1 MKFRAICENHLY
13 SKAYSKGKRAV
24 TSALAVYVLPD
35 YQAKRLAKAH
45 PEKRVVNR
53 IGLTTSTKLGGA
65 VVRSRCRRIMREG
78 LRALEQEKRLKTG
91 FLIVIAA
98 RSASVKLKC
107 TEIKRQLEE
116 YFFPITTPDSY
127 CITDVLFAARDLL
140 LGKEKH
146 ECGYVYG
153 FLNTPYGITEKVTL
167 TKDDITDSFKVLY
180 FKYLQALRFLHVS
193 HFRLRR
199 RRF

>member
-35 YQAKRLAKAH
+35 YQSKRLAKAH

-98 RSASVKLKC
+98 RSASVKL
-107 TEIKRQLEE
+107 
-116 YFFPITTPDSY
+116 
-127 CITDVLFAARDLL
+127 
-140 LGKEKH
+140 
-146 ECGYVYG
+146 
-153 FLNTPYGITEKVTL
+153 
-167 TKDDITDSFKVLY
+167 
-180 FKYLQALRFLHVS
+180 
-193 HFRLRR
+193 
-199 RRF
+199 